1 MALIKCSEC
10 GADISEK
17 ATVCPKCG
25 CPIDITKRIILDE
38 KKNKVKKLSVIV
50 ICSVCLI
57 GLILV
62 GYNIF
67 LYNTTPVK
75 KAECIVKKDFG
86 KDIEIENIYY
96 NSEVNGCIVEFLS
109 NGKEDV
115 ATVHLD
121 DNIVGYKSI
130 FDDIENKIN
139 NAANDD
145 DKEKY
150 MEEYVHY
157 AEQYDITWYFNLI
170 LNDESGW
177 EEIE

>member
-25 CPIDITKRIILDE
+25 CPIDITKKIILDE
-38 KKNKVKKLSVIV
+38 KKNKIKKLSVIV
-50 ICSVCLI
+50 ICSVCVI

-67 LYNTTPVK
+67 LYNTTPAK
-75 KAECIVKKDFG
+75 KAERIVRKDFG

-121 DNIVGYKSI
+121 DNTVGYKSVL
-130 FDDIENKIN
+130 DEK
-139 NAANDD
+139 
-145 DKEKY
+145 KEKVVNATNDEDEQKY
-150 MEEYVHY
+150 SKEYADY
-157 AEQYDITWYFNLI
+157 IELYDIMWWYNL
-170 LNDESGW
+170 LVGGEGEW
-177 EEIE
+177 EKEE